1 MQQYQKLTAKTHR
14 RSSLSNFAPAACFC
28 LIVLFGAVLSG
39 TPGSTQ
45 GLNRSDSRTWRTEL
59 VNGQPAAARQ
69 VLVKF
74 RPTTSK
80 ETLETLAFK
89 LDASMNTA
97 VGGAGTRLIESR
109 SKDAA
114 ALVRELVARPDVEY
128 AEPNYV
134 AYGGVTPNDTQYA
147 QLWGL
152 KNTGQN
158 ILGVNGTPGADVA
171 AEGAWNLSTG
181 TRDSVVAV
189 IDSGIDYN
197 HPDLAANVWTAP
209 VAYTV
214 NIGGQ
219 NINCPAGSHG
229 WNAINRTCDPLDD
242 HNHGT
247 HVSGTIGAVGNNGAG
262 VAGVNWTANIMA
274 VKWLNS
280 NNSGFISDAIDAI
293 EFAIQAKQALAGVN
307 GANVRV
313 LNNSWFSNNFSPS
326 VGDEIVR
333 ADAANMLFVALAGN
347 NGTDNDAIPRTP
359 SGHKVPNII
368 GVSAT
373 DNRDQLASF
382 SNFGKTSVNLAAPGV
397 NVLSTLRNNSY
408 GYFSGTSMATP
419 HVAGAAAL
427 LFSRCSLTI
436 AGVKGILLTNT
447 DAVPALADKNTTGGR
462 LNVSKAIH
470 ACAAVSNVTDDTP
483 FFVRQHYVDFFSR
496 EPDLSG
502 LAFWTNQITECL
514 QPGATCDPDVRR
526 INVSAA
532 FFLSI
537 EFQETGY
544 LVYRMYKASYGNIA
558 GTPAPVR
565 LSEFLPDTQE
575 IGRNVVVGQAGWEQQ
590 LANNKVAFALDFISR
605 SRFTNAYP
613 TSLTPAQFV
622 DALFTNAGVVPSAS
636 DRDAAVNEFGGAG
649 NTSNTDARGRALRR
663 VAENSILRQQETNR
677 AFVLMQYFG
686 YLRRNPNDPPEQN
699 LNFDGYNFWLGKLD
713 QFNGNFVNAEMVKAF
728 IVAGEYRQRFGQ

>member
-1 MQQYQKLTAKTHR
+1 MRQLLPVA
-14 RSSLSNFAPAACFC
+14 LVC
-28 LIVLFGAVLSG
+28 LLLLFGAMLPG
-39 TPGSTQ
+39 NPGSTQ
-45 GLNRSDSRTWRTEL
+45 SLDASDDGRAWQLEA
-59 VNGQPAAARQ
+59 VNGQAAAARQ

-74 RPTTSK
+74 RQTTAK
-80 ETLETLAFK
+80 ATIDALALS
-89 LDASMNTA
+89 LDAEVNRP
-97 VGGAGTRLIESR
+97 VGGAGARLIQSR
-109 SKDAA
+109 GKNATQ
-114 ALVRELVARPDVEY
+114 LVRELAARADVEY

-134 AYGGVTPNDTQYA
+134 AYGGLTPNDAQYPE
-147 QLWGL
+147 LWGL

-158 ILGVNGTPGADVA
+158 ILGVNGTPGADVS
-171 AEGAWNLSTG
+171 AEGAWDLSTG
-181 TRDSVVAV
+181 ARDNVVAV

-209 VAYTV
+209 VAFTV

-229 WNAINRTCDPLDD
+229 WNAIDNTCDPLDD
-242 HNHGT
+242 HNHGS

-262 VAGVNWTANIMA
+262 VAGLNWTANIMA

-280 NNSGFISDAIDAI
+280 SNSGFISDAIDAI

-313 LNNSWFSNNFSPS
+313 LNNSWFANNFSPA

-333 ADAANMLFVALAGN
+333 AETANMLFVALAGN
-347 NGTDNDAIPRTP
+347 NGTDNDVIPRTP
-359 SGHKVPNII
+359 SGHGVPNII

-382 SNFGKTSVNLAAPGV
+382 SNYGKTSVNLAAPGV

-427 LFSRCSLTI
+427 LLSRCTLTT
-436 AGVKGILLTNT
+436 AGVKGVILTNT
-447 DAVPALADKNTTGGR
+447 DAVAALADKNTTGGR

-470 ACAAVSNVTDDTP
+470 ACAAVSNVADDAP

-496 EPDLSG
+496 EPDAGG
-502 LAFWTNQITECL
+502 LAFWTNQITECQ
-514 QPGATCDPDVRR
+514 QPGATCNAEVRR
-526 INVSAA
+526 INVSGA

-544 LVYRMYKASYGNIA
+544 LVYRIYKASFGNIA
-558 GTPAPVR
+558 GTPVPVR
-565 LSEFLPDTQE
+565 RSEFMPDTQQ
-575 IGRNVVVGQAGWEQQ
+575 IGRGVVVGQTGWEQQ
-590 LANNKVAFALDFISR
+590 LENNKVAFAQEFVMR
-605 SRFTNAYP
+605 SRFISAYS
-613 TSLTPAQFV
+613 TTLGPAQFV
-622 DALFTNAGVVPSAS
+622 DALFANAGVPPSAA
-636 DRDAAVNEFGGAG
+636 DRDAAINEFAGAG
-649 NTSNTDARGRALRR
+649 NTADTAARARALRR

-699 LNFDGYNFWLGKLD
+699 LNFDGYNFWLGKLN
-713 QFNGNFVNAEMVKAF
+713 QFGGNFVEAEMVKAF
-728 IVAGEYRQRFGQ
+728 IVSGEYRQRFGP